1 MFRSSAFA
9 AALWTVASVGLIA
22 SAYDGVRAQG
32 NCENCDLPPGCRGKG
47 NQKPKPNQNRDC
59 QRLSI
64 SVESDIDFGRVVVL
78 KRGEGRVLLDLE
90 TGRTTLLGDLEDL
103 GGMPITGQA
112 TITGSPFE
120 PLNISLP
127 SRVSMRDATGGQAEI
142 DDFVTD
148 LSALPTLDANGQLTF
163 RFSGTLVLN
172 AQTRASGRLRGR
184 VPISVEYP

>member
-9 AALWTVASVGLIA
+9 AVLWIAMSVGLLS
-22 SAYDGVRAQG
+22 SANHALWAQG
-32 NCENCDLPPGCRGKG
+32 NCDNCDLPPGCRGNG
-47 NQKPKPNQNRDC
+47 NQKPKPNGNRNC
-59 QRLSI
+59 QTLSI

-90 TGRTTLLGDLEDL
+90 TGEKTLIGDLDDL
-103 GGMPITGQA
+103 GGMPITGRA

-120 PLNISLP
+120 PLRINLP
-127 SRVSMRDATGGQAEI
+127 TSVSMRDATGGQAEI

-148 LSALPTLDANGQLTF
+148 LSALPTLDSNGQLTF
-163 RFSGTLVLN
+163 RFSGTLVLT